1 MVPFTGSGAVLVK
14 VLITKYL
21 FGAGEAAIKFPLKP
35 LLVILVKKR
44 PVGWAVGVLHGV
56 GKFHVKV
63 KSWLGNTVLFTAK
76 LELLAPPAVVA
87 DQLAVVTL
95 LLKSVLVFPLKP
107 TWTVLGMVGP
117 VQEP

>member
-44 PVGWAVGVLHGV
+44 PVG
-56 GKFHVKV
+56 
-63 KSWLGNTVLFTAK
+63 
-76 LELLAPPAVVA
+76 
-87 DQLAVVTL
+87 
-95 LLKSVLVFPLKP
+95 
-107 TWTVLGMVGP
+107 
-117 VQEP
+117 